1 MKLTIRE
8 LYESLQRLDASGLLD
23 QTDGEVTIVYQPGYP
38 LAEPATGCGW
48 IVRDGAIELVIGAN
62 AEEGNG
68 YADAIQV
75 GAYNGAHEEMV
86 AEEE

>member
-8 LYESLQRLDASGLLD
+8 LYESLQKLDASGLLD
-23 QTDGEVTIVYQPGYP
+23 ETDGEVTVVYQPGY
-38 LAEPATGCGW
+38 LLVESATGCGW
-48 IVRDGAIELVIGAN
+48 IVRDGTVELVIGAN

-75 GAYNGAHEEMV
+75 GAYNGVHEEMV
-86 AEEE
+86 DGEE